1 VVTRR
6 PALPAIRAPLSAQ
19 WQALVGFVT
28 QLDEATL
35 AKPSSLPEW
44 TVGEL
49 VAHLVSSASSVTRR
63 ALTADAAKAAG
74 RPTLDIVGWARA
86 AEPLADQVAQ
96 RAKDTYRSGAS
107 LPEAVASAET
117 FLDDLPNPAWP
128 VRHPAGLMRLDDFL
142 VSRVVEAV
150 VHADDLDHAFPHDK
164 AALGLATRALAGIL
178 ASVAPGRSV
187 EVRVPPYTAVQCIAG
202 PRHTRGTPPNVVE
215 TDPLTWLRLATGRV
229 NWDQALAA
237 GAVTASGER
246 ADLSSELPL
255 LR

>member
-1 VVTRR
+1 MVIRR
-6 PALPAIRAPLSAQ
+6 PALPAIRTPLSAQ
-19 WQALVGFVT
+19 WQALVSYVA
-28 QLDEATL
+28 QLDEQTVAG
-35 AKPSSLPEW
+35 PSSLPEW

-63 ALTADAAKAAG
+63 ALPPDAARAAG
-74 RPTLDIVGWARA
+74 RPTLDLVGWARA
-86 AEPLADQVAQ
+86 TEALADQVAQ
-96 RAKDTYRSGAS
+96 RAKDIYLTGAS
-107 LPEAVASAET
+107 LREAVAAAEA
-117 FLDDLPNPAWP
+117 FLDDLPDPAWP

-150 VHADDLDHAFPHDK
+150 VHADDLDRAFPHDP
-164 AALGLATRALAGIL
+164 AALGLATRTLAGVL
-178 ASVAPGRSV
+178 ATVAPGGSV

-229 NWDQALAA
+229 TWDESLAT
-237 GAVTASGER
+237 GTVTASGDR

>member
-1 VVTRR
+1 VVIRR
-6 PALPAIRAPLSAQ
+6 PALPAIRTPLSAQ
-19 WQALVGFVT
+19 WQALVGYVA
-28 QLDEATL
+28 QLDEPTL
-35 AKPSSLPEW
+35 AQPSSLPEW

-63 ALTADAAKAAG
+63 ALPAAEARAAG
-74 RPTLDIVGWARA
+74 RPTLDLVGWARA
-86 AEPLADQVAQ
+86 AETLADQVAQ

-107 LPEAVASAET
+107 LPEAVAAAET
-117 FLDDLPNPAWP
+117 FLDDLPDPAWP
-128 VRHPAGLMRLDDFL
+128 VRHPARLMRLDDFL

-150 VHADDLDHAFPHDK
+150 VHSDDLDHVFPHDK
-164 AALGLATRALAGIL
+164 AALGLATRTLAGIL
-178 ASVAPGRSV
+178 ATVAPGRSV

-202 PRHTRGTPPNVVE
+202 PRHTRGTPPNIVE
-215 TDPLTWLRLATGRV
+215 TDPLTWLRLATGRIS
-229 NWDQALAA
+229 WDQALAA